1 LSKPVNDLYTFSR
14 NKWTLY
20 QQYEGKALTR
30 AIGDAEKMLKGNTV
44 DAVGIIREAPERPGG
59 PAVESLAYCDTKK
72 DNIPDLNDF
81 KIIPLSEQEHK
92 AQQGKF
98 FEEQESGKK
107 SGGRSRAASAEPEV
121 PLASAAALP
130 VKLFTVAIVSL
141 GVGWG
146 IWAAITHFGGSNTL
160 MDLVGPRNTA
170 AKTMGLGFLV
180 ALFIL
185 IPATIS
191 KRDIAAAFQSK
202 PAGGPAPARAPR
214 RKAAPARQKSKD
226 VKDLEKAGEDIKTE
240 GEKRKKKKKAKD
252 AAAEGGEDSD
262 ANTDEEKEEGD
273 NDNKDGAE
281 DGAEDGGIA
290 NKLTE
295 TRAKLV
301 KFFER
306 CMAYVMAA
314 DPDLKGGRLDAV
326 TSFGCQL
333 FFAGAAEVL
342 VKEQRMDPGQL
353 GKVLVPC
360 AMALGQ
366 SKEQVAKFAEKYES
380 YLLEPGYLDMFRA
393 GREAMTTALKD
404 EITATEKAAAAE
416 AEAASGA
423 PKKLRSPA
431 DDDFDDDWESEEDIG
446 IFLAHALDAW
456 RSPKDR
462 KGNLTAV
469 LFTDIVGSTSITQE
483 HGDEAS
489 QVLVNV
495 HNSIVRG
502 ALQAHGGWEVKHTGD
517 GIMAGFSNPPAAVD
531 AGVDM
536 QRGVAQY
543 NTTKPDI
550 ELRLRVGISVGEP
563 IAEDDDLFGATV
575 QMAARLCDGAGTDGV
590 MITNMLKEMCQGR
603 PLEFHDVEPKMF
615 KGIAEPVPVSL
626 VEWRPKKKKR
636 TVTS

>member
-1 LSKPVNDLYTFSR
+1 LSDTVNDLYTLSR
-14 NKWTLY
+14 NRWTLY
-20 QQYEGKALTR
+20 QQYEGRTLNR
-30 AIGDAEKMLKGNTV
+30 AIGDAEKLIASKKV
-44 DAVGIIREAPERPGG
+44 DAVGIIREGPERRGG
-59 PAVESLAYCDTKK
+59 PSVETLAYSDTRNNKT
-72 DNIPDLNDF
+72 PDLNQF
-81 KIIPLSEQEHK
+81 PIIPLSQQEHA
-92 AQQGKF
+92 AQQGKY
-98 FEEQESGKK
+98 FEEQEEGDD
-107 SGGRSRAASAEPEV
+107 GGGQGGARQAVPAPEQ
-121 PLASAAALP
+121 PAGSAAALP
-130 VKLFTVAIVSL
+130 VKLFTVAFISL

-146 IWAAITHFGGSNTL
+146 LWTAASHLGGAETL
-160 MDLVGPRNTA
+160 IDLVGPRNTG
-170 AKTMGLGFLV
+170 AKTMGLGFLIS
-180 ALFIL
+180 LFIL

-191 KRDIAAAFQSK
+191 GRDVAAAFQSK
-202 PAGGPAPARAPR
+202 PANRPAPAPR
-214 RKAAPARQKSKD
+214 PQARKSGATKKDIQDLEQAGKD
-226 VKDLEKAGEDIKTE
+226 VRKE
-240 GEKRKKKKKAKD
+240 GDKKKKKTEAGEAD
-252 AAAEGGEDSD
+252 ASSGEDET
-262 ANTDEEKEEGD
+262 TDEGEDDK
-273 NDNKDGAE
+273 AE
-281 DGAEDGGIA
+281 DAEDTGA
-290 NKLTE
+290 PNLLTE
-295 TRAKLV
+295 TRAQLV

-306 CMAYVMAA
+306 CMGYVMAA

-333 FFAGAAEVL
+333 FFAGAAEIL
-342 VKEQRMDPGQL
+342 IKQQRMDAGQL

-393 GREAMTTALKD
+393 GREAMTTALQD
-404 EITATEKAAAAE
+404 EINTAEKAAAAE

-423 PKKLRSPA
+423 PKKIRSPA
-431 DDDFDDDWESEEDIG
+431 DADFDDDWESEEDIG

-462 KGNLTAV
+462 KGGLTAV

-489 QVLVNV
+489 QVMVNI

-536 QRGVAQY
+536 QRGVKQY

-603 PLEFHDVEPKMF
+603 ALEFQDVEPKMF

-626 VEWRPKKKKR
+626 VEWRQKKKKNP
-636 TVTS
+636 V

>member
-1 LSKPVNDLYTFSR
+1 MSDIVNDLYTLSR
-14 NKWTLY
+14 NRWTLY
-20 QQYEGKALTR
+20 QQYEGKTLNR
-30 AIGDAEKMLKGNTV
+30 AIGDAEKLLASKKV
-44 DAVGIIREAPERPGG
+44 DAVGIIREGPERRGG
-59 PAVESLAYCDTKK
+59 PAVETLAYCDTRIK
-72 DNIPDLNDF
+72 NTPDLNQF
-81 KIIPLSEQEHK
+81 PVIPLSQQEHD
-92 AQQGKF
+92 AQQGKYF
-98 FEEQESGKK
+98 DEQEENADDDGGDRQAHQPAAVPAQPSG
-107 SGGRSRAASAEPEV
+107 
-121 PLASAAALP
+121 SAAALP
-130 VKLFTVAIVSL
+130 VKLFTVAFISL

-146 IWAAITHFGGSNTL
+146 LWTAISHLGGMDIL
-160 MDLVGPRNTA
+160 IDLVGPRNTA
-170 AKTMGLGFLV
+170 AKTMGLGFLIS
-180 ALFIL
+180 LFIL

-191 KRDIAAAFQSK
+191 GRDVAAAFQSK
-202 PAGGPAPARAPR
+202 PVGHQPQAPR
-214 RKAAPARQKSKD
+214 PQNRRTSAANKD
-226 VKDLEKAGEDIKTE
+226 VEDLEQAGKDVRKE
-240 GEKRKKKKKAKD
+240 GGKKKKKKKKSETGEADTGEDQDDSTGGDKDDKEGTD
-252 AAAEGGEDSD
+252 AAD
-262 ANTDEEKEEGD
+262 T
-273 NDNKDGAE
+273 
-281 DGAEDGGIA
+281 GIA
-290 NKLTE
+290 GKLTE
-295 TRAKLV
+295 TRAQLV

-306 CMAYVMAA
+306 CMAYVMAI

-342 VKEQRMDPGQL
+342 IKQQRMDAGQL

-366 SKEQVAKFAEKYES
+366 SKEQVAKFADKYES

-393 GREAMTTALKD
+393 GREAMTTALQD
-404 EITATEKAAAAE
+404 EVKAAEKAAADE
-416 AEAASGA
+416 AEAASSA
-423 PKKLRSPA
+423 PKKIRSPA
-431 DDDFDDDWESEEDIG
+431 DDDFDGDWESEEDIG
-446 IFLAHALDAW
+446 IFLAQALDAW

-489 QVLVNV
+489 QVMVNI

-536 QRGVAQY
+536 QRGVKQY
-543 NTTKPDI
+543 NTPKPDI

-603 PLEFHDVEPKMF
+603 ALEFQDVEPKMF

-626 VEWRPKKKKR
+626 VEWRQKKKKKPA
-636 TVTS
+636 